1 MMKKLQR
8 KMYVTVAF
16 SLIGIFSLSAQT
28 STPHASGAD
37 KHDHG
42 VAKGMSSPIDDSF
55 SWHNGPQIEGGKED
69 ITLSL
74 SPNPTS
80 NNINMRMSNSH
91 IKSVVVYNLEGKK
104 LLGVLYDVPGHAASV
119 DVSNLKKGLLI
130 IQMETDKGKIH
141 TRRFFKK

>member
-1 MMKKLQR
+1 MITKLHR
-8 KMYVTVAF
+8 KILFTAAF
-16 SLIGIFSLSAQT
+16 SLIGIFTLSAQT
-28 STPHASGAD
+28 NTPHASGAA

-42 VAKGMSSPIDDSF
+42 VAKGMASPIDDSF
-55 SWHNGPQIEGGKED
+55 SWHNGPQIEGGKEE

-80 NNINMRMSNSH
+80 NNINMMMSNSH
-91 IKSVVVYNLEGKK
+91 IKSVVIYNLEGKK